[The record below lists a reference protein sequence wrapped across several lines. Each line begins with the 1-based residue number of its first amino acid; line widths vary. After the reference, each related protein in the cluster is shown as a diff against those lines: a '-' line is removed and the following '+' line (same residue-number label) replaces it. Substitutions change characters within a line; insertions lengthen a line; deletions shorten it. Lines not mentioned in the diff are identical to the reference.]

1 MSAYD
6 FACVWKDSEATGS
19 ALLVHL
25 ALADCAINGI
35 ARVRHEDL
43 ARLSRLHVA
52 SVGRAIEQLAA
63 SGQII
68 IAEPKAGTRPAQ
80 IVVWPKKVSTWA
92 ILSELPAYEFANED
106 VVAPETPLMQRLTTE
121 MLLHGRFQP
130 SLDDPGPPV
139 FMTAPTI
146 GPGDFTAQPLKFDLG
161 QVQDAAAVEVFHQ
174 SVALKEWIAE
184 TDPGPT
190 EIVDPLLD
198 AIMGEPDEPLGY
210 AWSAPAAIQPVE
222 PPRTP
227 PAMLIAPGDV
237 ARVLN
242 AAGVPKNEELPGY
255 WWRSEHKADLAD
267 LCARLGIT
275 VDVCIARITKGG
287 RSMPDLRRIAELEPL
302 VRG

>member
-106 VVAPETPLMQRLTTE
+106 VVAPDTPVMQK
-121 MLLHGRFQP
+121 LLADG
-130 SLDDPGPPV
+130 
-139 FMTAPTI
+139 
-146 GPGDFTAQPLKFDLG
+146 
-161 QVQDAAAVEVFHQ
+161 
-174 SVALKEWIAE
+174 WIND
-184 TDPGPT
+184 DPGPT

-222 PPRTP
+222 PPRAP

>member
-1 MSAYD
+1 MGAYD

-19 ALLVHL
+19 ALLVHM

-52 SVGRAIEQLAA
+52 SVGRAIEQLAT

-80 IVVWPKKVSTWA
+80 IVVWPTKASAYAT
-92 ILSELPAYEFANED
+92 LSELPAYEFANAT
-106 VVAPETPLMQRLTTE
+106 VTAPDTPVMQKL
-121 MLLHGRFQP
+121 
-130 SLDDPGPPV
+130 LDDG
-139 FMTAPTI
+139 
-146 GPGDFTAQPLKFDLG
+146 
-161 QVQDAAAVEVFHQ
+161 
-174 SVALKEWIAE
+174 WIND
-184 TDPGPT
+184 DPGPT
-190 EIVDPLLD
+190 EIIDPLLD
-198 AIMGEPDEPLGY
+198 AIMGEPDEPPGY
-210 AWSAPAAIQPVE
+210 AWSAPTAIQPVV

-242 AAGVPKNEELPGY
+242 AAGVPKNEEMPAY
-255 WWRSEHKADLAD
+255 WWRTEHKADLAD
-267 LCARLGIT
+267 LCERLDVT
-275 VDVCIARITKGG
+275 VDVIVQRLM
-287 RSMPDLRRIAELEPL
+287 RSGQTAPDLRRIGDLEPL

>member
-1 MSAYD
+1 M
-6 FACVWKDSEATGS
+6 
-19 ALLVHL
+19 

-80 IVVWPKKVSTWA
+80 IVVWPKKASAYAT
-92 ILSELPAYEFANED
+92 LSEMPAYEFAASTI
-106 VVAPETPLMQRLTTE
+106 VAPDTPIMQKLTAKMILT
-121 MLLHGRFQP
+121 GQFQP
-130 SLDDPGPPV
+130 SLDDPGP
-139 FMTAPTI
+139 
-146 GPGDFTAQPLKFDLG
+146 
-161 QVQDAAAVEVFHQ
+161 
-174 SVALKEWIAE
+174 
-184 TDPGPT
+184 T
-190 EIVDPLLD
+190 EIIDPLLD
-198 AIMGEPDEPLGY
+198 AIMGEPDEAPGY